1 MREIEN
7 TGGLDL
13 RAKLLA
19 MSPADLK
26 LKPTQHLPRV
36 WAALL
41 DWGLRGAS
49 ATIAV
54 VADGTVSMYTS
65 AGGGMIGAGQHQQI
79 HMPAARFLKTVEA
92 IVDSLPP
99 ATEAPLPREGEAAIV
114 ALTYDGMRR
123 VLVEL
128 KLLSAKDPFARGWVA
143 GQDLITALRELQ
155 DALEKDQ
162 KT

>member
-1 MREIEN
+1 MREIQN
-7 TGGLDL
+7 IGGLDL

-19 MSPADLK
+19 MTPAELK
-26 LKPTQHLPRV
+26 VKQSQHLPHV

-41 DWGLRGAS
+41 DWGMRGAS

-65 AGGGMIGAGQHQQI
+65 AGGGMIGAGQHKVI

-92 IVDSLPP
+92 IVDSLPA
-99 ATEAPLPREGEAAIV
+99 ATEAPLPKEGEAAVV
-114 ALTYDGMRR
+114 ALTYEGMRR
-123 VLVEL
+123 GLVEL
-128 KLLSAKDPFARGWVA
+128 RLLTPKDPLARAWVA

-155 DALEKDQ
+155 ESLEKG
-162 KT
+162 

>member
-26 LKPTQHLPRV
+26 LEPTPHLPRV

-92 IVDSLPP
+92 IVDSLPA

-114 ALTYDGMRR
+114 ALTYEGMRR
-123 VLVEL
+123 GLVEL
-128 KLLSAKDPFARGWVA
+128 KLLSPKDPFARGWVA

-155 DALEKDQ
+155 DTLEKDQ
-162 KT
+162 KK

>member
-123 VLVEL
+123 RLVEL

>member
-19 MSPADLK
+19 MSPSELSI
-26 LKPTQHLPRV
+26 KPSAHLPHV

-41 DWGLRGAS
+41 DWGMRGGS

-65 AGGGMIGAGQHQQI
+65 AGGGMIGAGQHQSI

-92 IVDSLPP
+92 IVDSLPA
-99 ATEAPLPREGEAAIV
+99 ATEAPLPKEGEAAVV
-114 ALTYDGMRR
+114 ALTYEGMRR
-123 VLVEL
+123 GLVEL
-128 KLLSAKDPFARGWVA
+128 RLLTGKDPIARAWVA
-143 GQDLITALRELQ
+143 GQDLITALRELEES
-155 DALEKDQ
+155 LKKGQ

>member
-1 MREIEN
+1 VREIEN

-19 MSPADLK
+19 MRPSELSI
-26 LKPTQHLPRV
+26 KPSAHLPHV

-41 DWGLRGAS
+41 DWGMHGGS
-49 ATIAV
+49 ATITV

-65 AGGGMIGAGQHQQI
+65 AGGGMIGAGQHQSI

-92 IVDSLPP
+92 IVDALPA
-99 ATEAPLPREGEAAIV
+99 ATDAPLPKEGEAAVV

-123 VLVEL
+123 GLVEL
-128 KLLSAKDPFARGWVA
+128 RLLTGKDPIARAWVA
-143 GQDLITALRELQ
+143 GQDLITALRELEES
-155 DALEKDQ
+155 LKKGQ

>member
-1 MREIEN
+1 MREIDN

-26 LKPTQHLPRV
+26 LKPMQHLPRV

-65 AGGGMIGAGQHQQI
+65 AGGGMIGAGQHQQV

-92 IVDSLPP
+92 ILDSLPA
-99 ATEAPLPREGEAAIV
+99 ATVAPLPGEGEAAIV

-123 VLVEL
+123 GLVEL

-155 DALEKDQ
+155 DTLEKD
-162 KT
+162 KKK

>member
-92 IVDSLPP
+92 IGDSLPP

-123 VLVEL
+123 RLVEL

>member
-92 IVDSLPP
+92 IVDSLPA

>member
-1 MREIEN
+1 MRDFEN
-7 TGGLDL
+7 TDRVDF

-19 MSPADLK
+19 ASPAELSI
-26 LKPTQHLPRV
+26 KPSEHLPHV

-41 DWGLRGAS
+41 DWGLRGGS
-49 ATIAV
+49 ATIVA

-92 IVDSLPP
+92 IVDSLP
-99 ATEAPLPREGEAAIV
+99 AAAEAPLPREGEGAIV
-114 ALTYDGMRR
+114 ALTYDGLRR
-123 VLVEL
+123 GLVEL
-128 KLLSAKDPFARGWVA
+128 RLLSPKDPFARAWVA

-155 DALEKDQ
+155 DTLEKDQ
-162 KT
+162 KK

>member
-1 MREIEN
+1 MRQIEN

-123 VLVEL
+123 RLVEL